1 MVVSVAVTAD
11 VLVAAVV
18 APMAGMPVGRRD
30 VVLVAAIAG
39 GNASV
44 R

>member
-1 MVVSVAVTAD
+1 VAATAD

-18 APMAGMPVGRRD
+18 APMAVMPVVRPD
-30 VVLVAAIAG
+30 VVPVAATAG